1 MNSDEIRKVAA
12 DYRALDI
19 TLSEGFIDMSWRGY
33 DNPIWHDRVD
43 YGGRTTRGSR
53 GSIFVAV

>member
-1 MNSDEIRKVAA
+1 MHSEEIRKVAA
-12 DYRALDI
+12 DYRDLDI

-43 YGGRTTRGSR
+43 YDGRTTRGSR